1 MAALKLEK
9 RDGATKPKALRRNG
23 ILPIAVTRRNHTT
36 VEVQAPLLDL
46 TNAIKGSDAH
56 GRFEV
61 DLPDA
66 GKMRVILKQQDID
79 YVHQRP
85 LHATLMEVGEDDVI
99 KLDVQVVSFGTPE
112 PLENNTGML
121 SQPTD
126 HVQIRGKVADMPSQ
140 FDVDISGMQIGD
152 TVLASSLEL
161 PANVDLLS
169 SPDAVLFTLQ
179 VAKMASIEVPTGD
192 EDITGEAEG
201 VEGEAE
207 SEGEAASSSEE

>member
-1 MAALKLEK
+1 MAALKLEI

-61 DLPDA
+61 LLPEA

-85 LHATLMEVGEDDVI
+85 LHCTLMEVGDDDVI
-99 KLDVQVVSFGTPE
+99 KLDVPVISFGTPE
-112 PLENNTGML
+112 PVDAGQGML

-152 TVLASSLEL
+152 TVLASALQL
-161 PANVDLLS
+161 PEHVDLLS
-169 SPDAVLFTLQ
+169 SPDAVLFTVQ

-192 EDITGEAEG
+192 EDMTGEAPADGEG
-201 VEGEAE
+201 
-207 SEGEAASSSEE
+207 STEGEAASSSEE

>member
-61 DLPDA
+61 VLPEA

-85 LHATLMEVGEDDVI
+85 LHATLMEVGDDDVI
-99 KLDVQVVSFGTPE
+99 KLDVPV
-112 PLENNTGML
+112 
-121 SQPTD
+121 
-126 HVQIRGKVADMPSQ
+126 I
-140 FDVDISGMQIGD
+140 
-152 TVLASSLEL
+152 
-161 PANVDLLS
+161 
-169 SPDAVLFTLQ
+169 
-179 VAKMASIEVPTGD
+179 
-192 EDITGEAEG
+192 
-201 VEGEAE
+201 
-207 SEGEAASSSEE
+207 EAAPFCCDEARVVRQLEPIQRNELANAGLGDLFKQKRLRRPSPS